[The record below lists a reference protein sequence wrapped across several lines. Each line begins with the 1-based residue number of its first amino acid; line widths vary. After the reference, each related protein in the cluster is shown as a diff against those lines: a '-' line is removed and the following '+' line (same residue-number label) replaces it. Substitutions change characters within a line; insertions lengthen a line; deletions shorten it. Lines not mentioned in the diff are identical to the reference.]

1 MKKSIIFL
9 FVSAL
14 LLSCAAGQT
23 ASEKRAVTQQL
34 QSQIE
39 DSVEQRTFKITVNY
53 VNPLRMPP
61 QHLMTDY
68 SVALRG
74 DTVESWLPYFG
85 VAQRA
90 DIADNS
96 SSPLIFKGKVDGL
109 RVGKGRRGA
118 HDISFATRR
127 NSEYLE
133 YRLLIFPNGSAS
145 VDVTSSD
152 RDAISFDGQMD
163 VNVAPTAQHKQ

>member
-1 MKKSIIFL
+1 MRKSIAFL
-9 FVSAL
+9 FVSVL
-14 LLSCAAGQT
+14 LLSCATGQT
-23 ASEKRAVTQQL
+23 ASEKAAAARQL
-34 QSQIE
+34 QDQIE
-39 DSVEQRTFKITVNY
+39 DSIAQHTFKIAVDY

-61 QHLMTDY
+61 KHLATGY

-90 DIADNS
+90 DITDNS
-96 SSPLIFKGKVDGL
+96 SSPLIFKERAENLTVK
-109 RVGKGRRGA
+109 KGRKGA
-118 HDISFATRR
+118 YDIVFATRHR
-127 NSEYLE
+127 SEYLE
-133 YRLLIFPNGSAS
+133 YRLSIFPNGSAT

-152 RDAISFDGQMD
+152 RDAISFSGQMD